1 MDSLLVVVEIIALA
15 SVAALCIFLFFVMV
29 RVRSLLIVIE
39 KDLKEFS
46 AKAMPVI
53 ENLEVI
59 TDRVKTISE
68 NIDEQVEVLKGAVNS
83 FRDIAENIVDFE
95 RRVQDRIEE
104 PVLETVS
111 TFAAIFKGVR
121 TFVTRLRA

>member
-83 FRDIAENIVDFE
+83 FKDIAENIVDFE

>member
-29 RVRSLLIVIE
+29 RVRSILIVIE

-83 FRDIAENIVDFE
+83 FKDIAENIVDFE